1 MADRRK
7 FSLLTAARPGRP
19 LLPIMTE
26 ADYYALFE
34 AYALGELAGPARANL
49 EARLAADPAL
59 ALRYADFTEMTA
71 TLRAHGQRQQMRRQL
86 RGIHAAMLA
95 AAATPKKS
103 PAEAAAP
110 PAVLTHTVNPL
121 LRISRTERRLRD
133 FWNGHRATVGVAAS
147 VAILAVFS
155 TLLGLEWWRAA
166 QVQPSLYGYT
176 MLRRE
181 VERIKKSQKDLSL
194 SLNQF
199 GKPAA
204 GRPTTKEGK
213 FSGTGFA
220 LTSNGYLVTSY
231 HVIQGADSLLIEG
244 RDQHRYHAEP
254 VYSDVKHDLAIL
266 RITDKKF
273 SGFGRLPYAIRSGQA
288 ELGERVFTLGYP
300 REDVVYGEGALS
312 ARSGFEGDTAFYQVS
327 IPVNPGN
334 SGGPLLDERGNLI
347 GVVSGRQNDAQSAA
361 FATKSSYLVR
371 LVDSLE
377 AAKPDMPYH
386 LPRYGQLA
394 GSGRPQQL
402 KKLQDYV
409 FIVKVFE

>member
-1 MADRRK
+1 M
-7 FSLLTAARPGRP
+7 
-19 LLPIMTE
+19 MTE

-34 AYALGELAGPARANL
+34 AYAHGELAGPARANL

-59 ALRYADFTEMTA
+59 ALRYADFTEMTG
-71 TLRAHGQRQQMRRQL
+71 TLRAYGQRQQARQQL

-95 AAATPKKS
+95 ADAPEEITPTETK
-103 PAEAAAP
+103 
-110 PAVLTHTVNPL
+110 LTHSVNPM
-121 LRISRTERRLRD
+121 LRISRTERRLRE
-133 FWNGHRATVGVAAS
+133 FWSGHRATVGVAAS
-147 VAILAVFS
+147 VAILAVFA
-155 TLLGLEWWRAA
+155 TLLGLDLWRSYKTE
-166 QVQPSLYGYT
+166 PSLYGYQA
-176 MLRRE
+176 LRRE
-181 VERIKKSQKDLSL
+181 MAKLQRSQRALKESILTQGPL
-194 SLNQF
+194 PT
-199 GKPAA
+199 PAVNN
-204 GRPTTKEGK
+204 GK

-220 LTSNGYLVTSY
+220 LTSEGYLVTSY

-244 RDQHRYHAEP
+244 RDRQRYHAEP
-254 VYSDVKHDLAIL
+254 VYSDIKHDLAIL

-273 SGFGRLPYAIRSGQA
+273 AGFGRLPYAIKSGQA
-288 ELGERVFTLGYP
+288 DLGERVFTLGYP

-371 LVDSLE
+371 LVDSLA
-377 AAKPDMPYH
+377 AAKPAAAYPYH
-386 LPRYGQLA
+386 LPHYGQLA

-409 FIVKVFE
+409 FVVKVFE

>member
-1 MADRRK
+1 
-7 FSLLTAARPGRP
+7 
-19 LLPIMTE
+19 MTE

-34 AYALGELAGPARANL
+34 AYADGGLAGPARANL
-49 EARLAADPAL
+49 EAHLAADPAL
-59 ALRYADFTEMTA
+59 ALRYADFAEMTD
-71 TLRAHGQRQQMRRQL
+71 TLRSYGQHQQMRQQL
-86 RGIHAAMLA
+86 QGIHAAML
-95 AAATPKKS
+95 T
-103 PAEAAAP
+103 AEAP
-110 PAVLTHTVNPL
+110 EMGLTHSVNPI
-121 LRISRTERRLRD
+121 LRISRTERRLRE
-133 FWNGHRATVGVAAS
+133 FWSGHRATVGVAAS

-155 TLLGLEWWRAA
+155 TLLGLEWWRTAKI
-166 QVQPSLYGYT
+166 QPSLYGYNV
-176 MLRRE
+176 MRRE
-181 VERIKKSQKDLSL
+181 INNLKQNQRVLNRTIQRIDGSITPLPVS
-194 SLNQF
+194 
-199 GKPAA
+199 
-204 GRPTTKEGK
+204 K

-220 LTSNGYLVTSY
+220 LTSDGYLVTSY

-244 RDQHRYHAEP
+244 HDRQRYHAEP

-273 SGFGRLPYAIRSGQA
+273 TGFGRLPYAVKSGQA
-288 ELGERVFTLGYP
+288 DLGERVFTLGYP

-377 AAKPDMPYH
+377 AAKPATQYH
-386 LPRYGQLA
+386 LPHFGQLA
-394 GSGRPQQL
+394 GTGRAQQI

-409 FIVKVFE
+409 FVVKVFE

>member
-1 MADRRK
+1 M
-7 FSLLTAARPGRP
+7 
-19 LLPIMTE
+19 MTE

-34 AYALGELAGPARANL
+34 AYSAGELAGPARADL
-49 EARLAADPAL
+49 EARLSADPTL
-59 ALRYADFTEMTA
+59 ALRYADFTELTGTM
-71 TLRAHGQRQQMRRQL
+71 RAYGQRQRARQQL

-95 AAATPKKS
+95 ADAPAAMD
-103 PAEAAAP
+103 AP
-110 PAVLTHTVNPL
+110 VASKLTHTVHPI
-121 LRISRTERRLRD
+121 LRISRTERKLRE
-133 FWNGHRATVGVAAS
+133 FWSGHRATVGVAAS
-147 VAILAVFS
+147 VAVMAVFA
-155 TLLGLEWWRAA
+155 TLLGLDLWKTSHLPVPASYQA
-166 QVQPSLYGYT
+166 
-176 MLRRE
+176 LRRE
-181 VERIKKSQKDLSL
+181 INNLKQNQRVLDRTIRRIDGSSTLPLAPVS
-194 SLNQF
+194 
-199 GKPAA
+199 
-204 GRPTTKEGK
+204 K

-220 LTSNGYLVTSY
+220 LTAEGYLVTSY

-244 RDQHRYHAEP
+244 RNHQRYRAEP

-273 SGFGRLPYAIRSGQA
+273 VGFGRLPYAVKSGQA
-288 ELGERVFTLGYP
+288 DLGERVFTLGYP
-300 REDVVYGEGALS
+300 REDVVYGEGSLS

-371 LVDSLE
+371 LVDSL
-377 AAKPDMPYH
+377 AATAKADAPYH

-409 FIVKVFE
+409 FVVKVYEKD

>member
-1 MADRRK
+1 M
-7 FSLLTAARPGRP
+7 
-19 LLPIMTE
+19 MTE

-34 AYALGELAGPARANL
+34 AYAQGELAGPARANL

-59 ALRYADFTEMTA
+59 ALRYADFTEMTGI
-71 TLRAHGQRQQMRRQL
+71 LRAYGQRQHVRQQL
-86 RGIHAAMLA
+86 HGLHAAMLA
-95 AAATPKKS
+95 AETPAAV
-103 PAEAAAP
+103 PAPSSETAGQPAP
-110 PAVLTHTVNPL
+110 LTHSVNPR

-133 FWNGHRATVGVAAS
+133 FWSGHRATVGVAAS

-155 TLLGLEWWRAA
+155 TLLGLEMWRAA
-166 QVQPSLYGYT
+166 QTRPSLYGYT
-176 MLRRE
+176 VLRRE
-181 VERIKKSQKDLSL
+181 VERIKKSQKDLTL
-194 SLNQF
+194 TLNQF
-199 GKPAA
+199 GKPSNSTPA
-204 GRPTTKEGK
+204 PKESK

-220 LTSNGYLVTSY
+220 LTSEGYIVTSY

-244 RDQHRYHAEP
+244 RDQQRYHAEP

-273 SGFGRLPYAIRSGQA
+273 TGFGRLPYAIKAGQA
-288 ELGERVFTLGYP
+288 DLGERVFTLGYP

-347 GVVSGRQNDAQSAA
+347 GIVSGRQNDAQSAA

-371 LVDSLE
+371 LVDSLD
-377 AAKPDMPYH
+377 AAKPGVPYH
-386 LPRYGQLA
+386 LPRHGQLA
-394 GSGRPQQL
+394 YAPRPQQV

-409 FIVKVFE
+409 FVVKVFE

>member
-1 MADRRK
+1 M
-7 FSLLTAARPGRP
+7 
-19 LLPIMTE
+19 MTE

-34 AYALGELAGPARANL
+34 AYSQGELAGPARANL

-59 ALRYADFTEMTA
+59 ALRYADFTEMTS
-71 TLRAHGQRQQMRRQL
+71 TLRAYGQRQQTRQQL

-95 AAATPKKS
+95 AEA
-103 PAEAAAP
+103 PAEISLP
-110 PAVLTHTVNPL
+110 KTTEPAKLTHSVNPVL
-121 LRISRTERRLRD
+121 SISRTERRLRE
-133 FWNGHRATVGVAAS
+133 FWSGHRATMGVAAS
-147 VAILAVFS
+147 VAVMAVFA
-155 TLLGLEWWRAA
+155 TLLGLQMYQTA
-166 QVQPSLYGYT
+166 QTKPSLYGYQVLT
-176 MLRRE
+176 RKVDKIE
-181 VERIKKSQKDLSL
+181 KNQKALKL
-194 SLNQF
+194 TLNQF
-199 GKPAA
+199 GPPATITPLP
-204 GRPTTKEGK
+204 RESK

-220 LTSNGYLVTSY
+220 LTSEGYLVTSY

-244 RDQHRYHAEP
+244 HDRQRYHAEP

-273 SGFGRLPYAIRSGQA
+273 TGFGRLPYAIKPGEA
-288 ELGERVFTLGYP
+288 DLGERVFTLGYP

-347 GVVSGRQNDAQSAA
+347 GVVSGRQKDAQSAA

-371 LVDSLE
+371 LVDSLA
-377 AAKPDMPYH
+377 AAKPAAAYH
-386 LPRYGQLA
+386 LPHYGQLN
-394 GSGRPQQL
+394 GTSRPQQI

-409 FIVKVFE
+409 FVVKVFE

>member
-1 MADRRK
+1 M
-7 FSLLTAARPGRP
+7 
-19 LLPIMTE
+19 MTE

-34 AYALGELAGPARANL
+34 AYALGELAGPGRANL

-59 ALRYADFTEMTA
+59 ALRYADFAEMTG
-71 TLRAHGQRQQMRRQL
+71 TLRSYGQHEQARKQL

-95 AAATPKKS
+95 AD
-103 PAEAAAP
+103 AP
-110 PAVLTHTVNPL
+110 EEITQSETRLTHSVNPML
-121 LRISRTERRLRD
+121 HISRTERRLRN
-133 FWNGHRATVGVAAS
+133 FWSGHRATVGVAAS
-147 VAILAVFS
+147 VAIMAVFA
-155 TLLGLEWWRAA
+155 TLLGLDLWRTSK
-166 QVQPSLYGYT
+166 VQPSLYGYQA
-176 MLRRE
+176 LRRE
-181 VERIKKSQKDLSL
+181 MAKLQR
-194 SLNQF
+194 NQRALKESIDTH
-199 GKPAA
+199 GTT
-204 GRPTTKEGK
+204 PTTVDPAGK

-220 LTSNGYLVTSY
+220 LTSEGYLVTSY

-244 RDQHRYHAEP
+244 RDRKRYHAEP

-273 SGFGRLPYAIRSGQA
+273 TGFGRLPYAIKSGQA

-377 AAKPDMPYH
+377 AAKPAAPYH

-394 GSGRPQQL
+394 GAGRPQQL
-402 KKLQDYV
+402 RKLQDYV
-409 FIVKVFE
+409 FVVKVFE

>member
-1 MADRRK
+1 M
-7 FSLLTAARPGRP
+7 
-19 LLPIMTE
+19 MTE

-34 AYALGELAGPARANL
+34 AYADGELAGPARANL

-59 ALRYADFTEMTA
+59 ALRYADFAELTG
-71 TLRAHGQRQQMRRQL
+71 TLRTYGQHQQARQQL
-86 RGIHAAMLA
+86 RGIHAAML
-95 AAATPKKS
+95 T
-103 PAEAAAP
+103 AEAP
-110 PAVLTHTVNPL
+110 EEIIRPATLLTHTVNPI
-121 LRISRTERRLRD
+121 LRISRTERRLRE
-133 FWNGHRATVGVAAS
+133 FWSGHRATVGVAAS
-147 VAILAVFS
+147 VAVMAVFA

-166 QVQPSLYGYT
+166 KVQPSLYGYNV
-176 MLRRE
+176 MRRE
-181 VERIKKSQKDLSL
+181 INNLKQNQRALNRTIQRIDGSVTPLPVS
-194 SLNQF
+194 
-199 GKPAA
+199 
-204 GRPTTKEGK
+204 K

-220 LTSNGYLVTSY
+220 LTSDGYLVTSY

-244 RDQHRYHAEP
+244 RDRQRYHAEP
-254 VYSDVKHDLAIL
+254 VYSDLKHDLAIL

-273 SGFGRLPYAIRSGQA
+273 TGFGRLPYAIKAGQA
-288 ELGERVFTLGYP
+288 DLGERVFTLGYP

-377 AAKPDMPYH
+377 TANPAASYR
-386 LPRYGQLA
+386 LPHFGQLA
-394 GSGRPQQL
+394 GIGRPQQI

-409 FIVKVFE
+409 FVVKVFE

>member
-1 MADRRK
+1 M
-7 FSLLTAARPGRP
+7 
-19 LLPIMTE
+19 MTE

-34 AYALGELAGPARANL
+34 AYAHGELAGPARANL

-59 ALRYADFTEMTA
+59 ALRYADFTEMIS
-71 TLRAHGQRQQMRRQL
+71 TLRAYGQRQSTRQQL

-95 AAATPKKS
+95 AVEPEATTQPQ
-103 PAEAAAP
+103 PTTEAP
-110 PAVLTHTVNPL
+110 STLTHSVNPM
-121 LRISRTERRLRD
+121 LRISRTERRLRE

-147 VAILAVFS
+147 VAVLAVFS

-166 QVQPSLYGYT
+166 KSQPSLYGYT
-176 MLRRE
+176 VLRRE
-181 VERIKKSQKDLSL
+181 VERIKKSQKDLTL
-194 SLNQF
+194 TLNQF
-199 GKPAA
+199 GRPGA
-204 GRPTTKEGK
+204 GIGSPRESK

-220 LTSNGYLVTSY
+220 LTSEGYLVTSY

-244 RDQHRYHAEP
+244 RDRQRYHAEP

-273 SGFGRLPYAIRSGQA
+273 TGFGRLPYAIKSGQA
-288 ELGERVFTLGYP
+288 DLGERVFTLGYP
-300 REDVVYGEGALS
+300 REDVVFGEGALS
-312 ARSGFEGDTAFYQVS
+312 ARSGFKGDTAFYQVS

-371 LVDSLE
+371 LVDSLA
-377 AAKPDMPYH
+377 AAKPEVPYH
-386 LPRYGQLA
+386 LPRYGHLA
-394 GSGRPQQL
+394 GAGRPQQI